1 MKDSRKTILSWSL
14 YDWANSA
21 FATTVMAG
29 FFPVFFKAYWS
40 SASTVQESTFYLGL
54 ANSLASIVVAALA
67 PVLGAIADRGSL
79 KRKFLITFAFLGCI
93 MTGGLYMVQADQWQM
108 ALLFYITATIGFS
121 GANIFYDSLLPGVA
135 SKDRIDYAS
144 SLGFGLGYLGGGL
157 LFLINVAMYLKP
169 EIFGIPDGNTAI
181 RLSFLSVAV
190 WWAVFSIP
198 LILFVPEPSVTD
210 PVPPS
215 RAVRAGIVQLGRTFK
230 QIRSLRVIGLFLLA
244 YWFYIDG
251 VDTII
256 RMAVDYGTSLG
267 FPAES
272 LIVALLVVQFVAF
285 PSALLYNLFGSRIG
299 VKRALLIAI
308 GAYSLIAILGSFMQ
322 TTLHFY
328 LLAMA
333 IGLFQGGIQA
343 LSRSFYS
350 RLIPEEQ
357 AAEFYGFF
365 NMLGK
370 FAAVLGPFLMGSVT
384 LLTGSNRIGILS
396 IVILFI
402 AGGILL
408 VKVDEQ
414 EGAKALQTYK
424 ANLELAEGKK
434 VE

>member
-93 MTGGLYMVQADQWQM
+93 MTGGLYMVQAGQWQM

-198 LILFVPEPSVTD
+198 LILFVPEPPVTD

-215 RAVRAGIVQLGRTFK
+215 QAVRAGLVQLGRTFK
-230 QIRSLRVIGLFLLA
+230 QIRS
-244 YWFYIDG
+244 
-251 VDTII
+251 
-256 RMAVDYGTSLG
+256 
-267 FPAES
+267 
-272 LIVALLVVQFVAF
+272 
-285 PSALLYNLFGSRIG
+285 
-299 VKRALLIAI
+299 AI
-308 GAYSLIAILGSFMQ
+308 GSISTGWTRSSGWRWIMVRLWDSPQNRSLWHSWWCSSSPSP
-322 TTLHFY
+322 
-328 LLAMA
+328 LLSSTICSGA
-333 IGLFQGGIQA
+333 
-343 LSRSFYS
+343 
-350 RLIPEEQ
+350 
-357 AAEFYGFF
+357 
-365 NMLGK
+365 
-370 FAAVLGPFLMGSVT
+370 GSV
-384 LLTGSNRIGILS
+384 
-396 IVILFI
+396 
-402 AGGILL
+402 
-408 VKVDEQ
+408 
-414 EGAKALQTYK
+414 
-424 ANLELAEGKK
+424 
-434 VE
+434 